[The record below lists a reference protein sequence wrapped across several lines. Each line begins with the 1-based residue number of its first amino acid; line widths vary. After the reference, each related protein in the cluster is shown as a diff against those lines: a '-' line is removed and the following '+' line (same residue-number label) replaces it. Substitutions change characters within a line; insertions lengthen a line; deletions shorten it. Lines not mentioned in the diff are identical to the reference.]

1 MPLPPAGISTLV
13 GGSNYYA
20 TESIK
25 LINNVT
31 LTSLSILI
39 IAPKTFGATGVGSYT
54 NFPSGA
60 INKTI
65 NEANNT
71 IRFTF
76 ELLNGS
82 TIPIGQ
88 WDITVQYNLIGQ
100 VRPTSNDTYMI
111 RIPPYQD
118 IVGHF

>member
-1 MPLPPAGISTLV
+1 MLT
-13 GGSNYYA
+13 
-20 TESIK
+20 
-25 LINNVT
+25 NNVT

-39 IAPKTFGATGVGSYT
+39 IAPKTFGATGMDSYT
-54 NFPSGA
+54 TFPSGA

-65 NEANNT
+65 NETNNT

-82 TIPIGQ
+82 TIPFGQ
-88 WDITVQYNLIGQ
+88 WYITAQYTLIGQ
-100 VRPTSNDTYMI
+100 ARPTSNDTYTI
-111 RIPPYQD
+111 RIQPYQD